1 MDFVF
6 SVLIVMG
13 HADILVIVRT
23 REGRKMEARQQH
35 TDEELKEMA
44 WHFAHDNFTPWGT
57 PKFYD
62 AGIAEL
68 LYEMLVKVRDGKV
81 PV

>member
-1 MDFVF
+1 
-6 SVLIVMG
+6 
-13 HADILVIVRT
+13 
-23 REGRKMEARQQH
+23 MESRQPH

-57 PKFYD
+57 PRFYD

-68 LYEMLVKVRDGKV
+68 LYEMLIKARDGKV
-81 PV
+81 PH